1 MVKVENLTKRYG
13 NVVAISKLNFEIEK
27 GEIVGFLGP
36 NGAGKSTTMRI
47 LTGFIPPSEGKVE
60 IAGHDVLEDSLEARK
75 KIGYL
80 PENAPLYLDMDVG
93 GLLKFC
99 AELKGVKKED
109 RKEQIERIINE
120 TGLKEVRN
128 KIIKKLSKGF
138 RQRVALA
145 QALVGDP
152 EFLILDEPTITLDP
166 KQVTEIR
173 KLIKELGKKRTI
185 ILSTHILSEV
195 SAICD
200 RVIIISKGKIVAS
213 DTPENLTSSLGN
225 IEKVIVKI
233 KGPVG
238 EVLSHLQ
245 SIADVNKAEEKERM
259 GDDVATYIVESDKG
273 TDLRKIIAKETINKG
288 WDLLELKREAME
300 LEDVF
305 LKLTK

>member
-13 NVVAISKLNFEIEK
+13 DVVAISNLSFEIEK

-60 IAGHDVLEDSLEARK
+60 IAGYDVLEDSLEARK
-75 KIGYL
+75 QIGYL
-80 PENAPLYLDMDVG
+80 PENAPLYLDMDVE

-109 RKEQIERIINE
+109 RKIQLEKILNE
-120 TGLKEVRN
+120 TGLVEVRK
-128 KIIKKLSKGF
+128 KIIKKLSKGY

-166 KQVTEIR
+166 KQVIEIR

-225 IEKVIVKI
+225 IERVIVKI
-233 KGPVG
+233 KGPIE
-238 EVLSHLQ
+238 EVLPHLQ
-245 SIADVNKAEEKERM
+245 SIPDVKKAEEKEKIE
-259 GDDVATYIVESDKG
+259 DDVATFAVESEKG
-273 TDLRKIIAKETINKG
+273 LDLRKIIARETINKG
-288 WDLLELKREAME
+288 WDLLELKKEAME

>member
-1 MVKVENLTKRYG
+1 VT
-13 NVVAISKLNFEIEK
+13 AISNLSFEIEK

-36 NGAGKSTTMRI
+36 NGAGKSTTMKI
-47 LTGFIPPSEGKVE
+47 LTGFIPPSEGKVK

-80 PENAPLYLDMDVG
+80 PENAPLYLDMTVT
-93 GLLKFC
+93 GLLKYC
-99 AELKGVKKED
+99 AELKGIKKES
-109 RKEQIERIINE
+109 RFEQIDRIINE
-120 TGLKEVRN
+120 TGLGEVKN
-128 KIIKKLSKGF
+128 KIIKTLSKGY
-138 RQRVALA
+138 RQRASLA
-145 QALVGDP
+145 QALIGDP

-173 KLIKELGKKRTI
+173 KLIKELGKERTI

-195 SAICD
+195 SGICD
-200 RVIIISKGKIVAS
+200 RVMIISKGKIVAS
-213 DTPENLTSSLGN
+213 DTPENLTSGTGS
-225 IEKVIVKI
+225 IEKVVVKI

-245 SIADVNKAEEKERM
+245 SISDVNKAQEQDRIE
-259 GDDVATYIVESDKG
+259 DNVATFVVESNKG
-273 TDLRKIIAKETINKG
+273 TDLNKIIAREVINRG
-288 WDLLELKREAME
+288 WDLLELKKEAME

>member
-13 NVVAISKLNFEIEK
+13 KVEAISNLNFEIKK

-47 LTGFIPPSEGKVE
+47 LTGFLPPSEGSVE
-60 IAGHDVLEDSLEARK
+60 IFGHDVLEDSLEARK

-80 PENAPLYLDMDVG
+80 PENAPLYLDMTVT
-93 GLLKFC
+93 GLLKYC
-99 AELKGVKKED
+99 AELKGVEKEK
-109 RKEQIERIINE
+109 REEQIEKIINE
-120 TGLKEVRN
+120 TGLQEVKNR
-128 KIIKKLSKGF
+128 IIKTLSKGF
-138 RQRVALA
+138 RQRVSLA

-173 KLIKELGKKRTI
+173 KLIKELGKSRTI

-213 DTPENLTSSLGN
+213 DTPENLTSGAGS

-245 SIADVNKAEEKERM
+245 SISYVNKASEQDRLE
-259 GDDVATYIVESDKG
+259 DNIATFVVESNKG
-273 TDLRKIIAKETINKG
+273 TDLNKIIAKEVIGRG
-288 WDLLELKREAME
+288 WDLLELKKEAME

>member
-13 NVVAISKLNFEIEK
+13 NVTAISNLNFEIEK

-47 LTGFIPPSEGKVE
+47 LTGYIPPSKGRVE
-60 IAGHDVLEDSLEARK
+60 IMGHDVLEDSLEARK

-80 PENAPLYLDMDVG
+80 PENAPLYLDMTVT
-93 GLLKFC
+93 GLLKYC
-99 AELKGVKKED
+99 AELKGVEKEK
-109 RKEQIERIINE
+109 RTEQIEKIINE
-120 TGLKEVRN
+120 TGLQEVKN
-128 KIIKKLSKGF
+128 KIIKTLSKGY
-138 RQRVALA
+138 RQRVSLA
-145 QALVGDP
+145 QALIGDP

-173 KLIKELGKKRTI
+173 KLIKELGKSRTI

-213 DTPENLTSSLGN
+213 DTPENLTSGTGS
-225 IEKVIVKI
+225 IEKVVVKI
-233 KGPVG
+233 KGPTG

-245 SIADVNKAEEKERM
+245 GISDVNKASEKEKIE
-259 GDDVATYIVESDKG
+259 DNIAVFEVESDKG
-273 TDLRKIIAKETINKG
+273 KDLSKIIAREVIGRG
-288 WDLLELKREAME
+288 WDLLELKKEAME

>member
-1 MVKVENLTKRYG
+1 MVKVENLTKRFG
-13 NVVAISKLNFEIEK
+13 KVEAISKLNFEIEK

-47 LTGFIPPSEGKVE
+47 LTGFLPPSEGKVE
-60 IAGHDVLEDSLEARK
+60 IFGHDVLEDSLEARK

-80 PENAPLYLDMDVG
+80 PENAPLYLDMTVT
-93 GLLKFC
+93 GLLKYC
-99 AELKGVKKED
+99 SELKGVEKEKRAD
-109 RKEQIERIINE
+109 QIERIINE
-120 TGLKEVRN
+120 TGLQEVKN
-128 KIIKKLSKGF
+128 KIIKTLSKGF
-138 RQRVALA
+138 RQRVSLA

-173 KLIKELGKKRTI
+173 KLIKELGKSRTI

-213 DTPENLTSSLGN
+213 DTPENLTSGAGS

-245 SIADVNKAEEKERM
+245 SISDVQKAQEQDRLEDNM
-259 GDDVATYIVESDKG
+259 ATYVVESNKG
-273 TDLRKIIAKETINKG
+273 TNLNKIIAKEVIGRG
-288 WDLLELKREAME
+288 WDLLELKKEAME

>member
-13 NVVAISKLNFEIEK
+13 NVTAISNLNFEIEK

-36 NGAGKSTTMRI
+36 NGAGKSTTMKI

-80 PENAPLYLDMDVG
+80 PENAPLYLDMTVT
-93 GLLKFC
+93 GLLKYC
-99 AELKGVKKED
+99 TELKGIKKEE
-109 RKEQIERIINE
+109 RTKQIEKIINE
-120 TGLKEVRN
+120 TGLEEVKN
-128 KIIKKLSKGF
+128 KIIKTLSKGY
-138 RQRVALA
+138 RQRVSLA

-173 KLIKELGKKRTI
+173 KLIKELGKERTI

-195 SAICD
+195 SGICD
-200 RVIIISKGKIVAS
+200 RVMIISKGKIVAS
-213 DTPENLTSSLGN
+213 DTPENLTSGTGS
-225 IEKVIVKI
+225 IEKVVVKI

-245 SIADVNKAEEKERM
+245 SISDVNKAQEQDRIE
-259 GDDVATYIVESDKG
+259 DNVATFVVESNKG
-273 TDLRKIIAKETINKG
+273 TDLNKIIAREVINRG
-288 WDLLELKREAME
+288 WDLLELKKEAME

>member
-1 MVKVENLTKRYG
+1 MIKVENLTKRYG
-13 NVVAISKLNFEIEK
+13 KVEAISNLNFEIEK

-47 LTGFIPPSEGKVE
+47 LTGFLPPSEGKVE
-60 IAGHDVLEDSLEARK
+60 IFGHDVLEDSIEARK
-75 KIGYL
+75 MIGYL
-80 PENAPLYLDMDVG
+80 PENAPLYLDMTVTD
-93 GLLKFC
+93 LLKYC
-99 AELKGVKKED
+99 SELKGIKKEE
-109 RKEQIERIINE
+109 RIKQIERIVNE
-120 TGLKEVRN
+120 TGLQEVKNR
-128 KIIKKLSKGF
+128 IIKTLSKGF
-138 RQRVALA
+138 RQRVSLA

-173 KLIKELGKKRTI
+173 KLIKELGKSRTI

-213 DTPENLTSSLGN
+213 DTPENLTSGTGS

-245 SIADVNKAEEKERM
+245 SINDVNKASEKDRLE
-259 GDDVATYIVESDKG
+259 DDIATYTIESDKG
-273 TDLRKIIAKETINKG
+273 TDLNKIIAREVIGKG
-288 WDLLELKREAME
+288 WDLLELKKEAME

>member
-13 NVVAISKLNFEIEK
+13 NVTAISNLSFEIEK

-36 NGAGKSTTMRI
+36 NGAGKSTTMKI

-80 PENAPLYLDMDVG
+80 PENAPLYLDMSVT
-93 GLLKFC
+93 GLLKYC
-99 AELKGVKKED
+99 AELKGIKKEE
-109 RKEQIERIINE
+109 RVEQIEKIVNE
-120 TGLKEVRN
+120 TGLEEVKN
-128 KIIKKLSKGF
+128 KIIKTLSKGY

-145 QALVGDP
+145 QALIGDP

-173 KLIKELGKKRTI
+173 KLIKELGKERTI

-195 SAICD
+195 SGICD
-200 RVIIISKGKIVAS
+200 RVMIISKGKIVAS
-213 DTPENLTSSLGN
+213 DTPENLTSGMDD
-225 IEKVIVKI
+225 IEKVVVKI
-233 KGPVG
+233 KGPVS

-245 SIADVNKAEEKERM
+245 SISDVNKAQEKDRIE
-259 GDDVATYIVESDKG
+259 DDIATFIVESDKG
-273 TDLRKIIAKETINKG
+273 TNLSKIIAREIINRD
-288 WDLLELKREAME
+288 WDLLELKKEAME